1 MFDTQN
7 FRHKMATLERRHEE
21 LGALLGTAEVINKRA
36 EFMKLSR
43 EHAELDPLVLAWKD
57 YEKLLADLDAAR
69 QMADA
74 EADAELREL
83 ARDEVKQLED
93 RRAAAEQAMKIL
105 LLPKDPNDGKNAM
118 LEIRG
123 GTGGDEAA
131 LFAGDLYRM
140 YTRFAERQ
148 GWKIDVMSMSEGAS
162 GGVKEVVLL
171 IEGKDVFS
179 KLKFES
185 RVHRVQRVPATEAQG
200 RIHTSAATVAVLA
213 EAEEVDVNIREADL
227 KIDTYRSSGAGGQHV
242 NTTDSAVRITHMPTG
257 VVVAC
262 QNERSQHKNRASAMK
277 QLKARLYEAELQKRE
292 AEADASN
299 AAKTDIGWGHQTRS
313 YVLQPYQLVKDLR
326 TAVTSTSPGD
336 VLDGDLDRF
345 MAAALSQRVT
355 GEKVEVK

>member
-7 FRHKMATLERRHEE
+7 FRDKMATLERRHEE
-21 LGALLGTAEVINKRA
+21 LGALLGTAEVIGKRA

-43 EHAELDPLVLAWKD
+43 EHAELDPLVAAWKD
-57 YEKLLADLDAAR
+57 YDKLLSDLAQAR

-74 EADAELREL
+74 EPDPELREM
-83 ARDEVKQLED
+83 ARDEVKQLDE
-93 RRAAAEQAMKIL
+93 RRAAAEQSLKLL
-105 LLPKDPNDGKNAM
+105 LLPKDPNDGKNAI

-140 YTRFAERQ
+140 YSRFAERQ
-148 GWKIDVMSMSEGAS
+148 GWKVEVMSMSEGSS
-162 GGVKEVVLL
+162 GGMKEVICL

-185 RVHRVQRVPATEAQG
+185 GVHRVQRVPATEAQG

-213 EAEEVDVNIREADL
+213 EADEVDVSIREADL

-242 NTTDSAVRITHMPTG
+242 NTTDSAVRITHIPTG

-262 QNERSQHKNRASAMK
+262 QEERSQIKNRAKAMK
-277 QLKARLYEAELQKRE
+277 MLRSKILEAEQQKQAQ
-292 AEADASN
+292 AEA
-299 AAKTDIGWGHQTRS
+299 AARKSQVGSGDRS
-313 YVLQPYQLVKDLR
+313 EKIR
-326 TAVTSTSPGD
+326 TYNFPQD
-336 VLDGDLDRF
+336 
-345 MAAALSQRVT
+345 RVT
-355 GEKVEVK
+355 DHRIGLTKHNLPAIIDGNIDDIV